1 MKPELKIV
9 PNAAEMCKVAAAE
22 FVSAASEAIKARGVF
37 AVALAGGSTPKALFS
52 LMATDPE
59 LRAKVPWDKIAF
71 FWGDE
76 RHVAPDH
83 ADSNYRM
90 ANDAMLSKAP
100 VNPAMVFR
108 IMGEYP
114 DTRKAADE
122 YEQQLVKYFK
132 LNNGQL
138 PRFDLVMLGM
148 GPDGHTASLFPGTK
162 ALQEKKRLV
171 VSNWV
176 GKFYTHRITM
186 TAPVL
191 NNAAFVMFTAGGDD
205 KAPPL
210 KAVLEGPHEPEQ
222 LPSQLI
228 RPETGRLLW
237 LVDQAAARMLSPRE
251 AQ

>member
-9 PNAAEMCKVAAAE
+9 ANAAELCSVAATE
-22 FVSAASEAIKARGVF
+22 FINSATAAVKAKGVF
-37 AVALAGGSTPKALFS
+37 NVALAGGSTPKALFA
-52 LMATDPE
+52 LMVGDASIK
-59 LRAKVPWDKIAF
+59 AQVPWDMIAF

-90 ANDAMLSKAP
+90 ANESMLSKAP
-100 VNPAMVFR
+100 INSANVYR
-108 IMGEYP
+108 IAGEYP
-114 DTRKAADE
+114 DARKAADE
-122 YEQQLVKYFK
+122 YEQTLIKYFQ
-132 LNNGQL
+132 LSNGQL

-191 NNAAFVMFTAGGDD
+191 NNAAFVMFTAHGDD
-205 KAPPL
+205 KAQPL
-210 KAVLEGPHEPEQ
+210 KAVLEGPQEPEQ

-237 LVDQAAARMLSPRE
+237 LVDQTAGRMLSPRE
-251 AQ
+251 A